1 MPKYNDDFYYGYK
14 PKGSKD
20 DVDIASNDIFSETP
34 RDISSYSKAIP
45 EKKEPVAP
53 QRTRRTTPQRTT
65 VTRKPATHRSTS
77 TNTKIKK
84 AEDVVNGVVDTY
96 GNFCL
101 KSLGNIIK
109 VIAFIVAFG
118 VIILSLILGL
128 TILKA
133 KAGLSML
140 SFVAIIGGTVFAAI
154 LFFPLY
160 GIGHIICQN
169 NEILRIFGAENK
181 DK

>member
-14 PKGSKD
+14 PKDSKD
-20 DVDIASNDIFSETP
+20 YVDIASNDIFSDTP

-45 EKKEPVAP
+45 EKKEPAAP

-65 VTRKPATHRSTS
+65 ATRKPAVNKSTG
-77 TNTKIKK
+77 TKIKK
-84 AEDVVNGVVDTY
+84 AEDAVNGVVDTY

-118 VIILSLILGL
+118 VIILSLVLGL

-140 SFVAIIGGTVFAAI
+140 SFVAIIAGTVFAAI

-169 NEILRIFGAENK
+169 NEILRIFGADNK